1 MTREELNELLADF
14 TNEEL
19 DEIRN
24 FLIDLTMKSK

>member
-19 DEIRN
+19 DEIRD
-24 FLIDLTMKSK
+24 FLIDLTIKSK

>member
-19 DEIRN
+19 DEIRD